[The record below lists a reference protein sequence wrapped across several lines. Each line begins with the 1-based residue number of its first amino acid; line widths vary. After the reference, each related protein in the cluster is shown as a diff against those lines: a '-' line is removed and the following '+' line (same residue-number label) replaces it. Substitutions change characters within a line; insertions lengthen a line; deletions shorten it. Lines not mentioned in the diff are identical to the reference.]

1 MQTTTSVIPAPTT
14 AERVRT
20 ALIRADTTQL
30 AIDGCDPLPTS
41 VHHLLD
47 DGQVAVVVAEDSLP
61 VALAW
66 QAGSA
71 GIPAMLELTDHS
83 PIALRNPVR
92 SLIWLSGTL
101 RPVEHPRRLAAE
113 IAEILPHPEL
123 LDVGHRSEL
132 LCLTLDSV
140 VAADTT
146 GAEAVDVTE
155 VLDAAPDPFAALETG
170 WLQHLEEDH
179 ADIVRQIAR
188 RIPARAPRRTDP
200 PPRSRPLRTAPA
212 RRVRRRRPRR
222 ADPLPRTGRRS
233 RRPEPRAA
241 PARRLPLPQRTA
253 AAHLSGTRRQDS
265 EP

>member
-1 MQTTTSVIPAPTT
+1 MQTTTSVVPAPTT

-30 AIDGCDPLPTS
+30 AIDGCDPLPTF

-47 DGQVAVVVAEDSLP
+47 NGQVAVAVAEDSLP

-66 QAGSA
+66 QAGNA

-132 LCLTLDSV
+132 LCLTLDSI

-146 GAEAVDVTE
+146 GAEAVDVTD

-170 WLQHLEEDH
+170 WLQHLEQDH

-188 RIPARAPRRTDP
+188 RIPPAHRDGRIRPLGLDRYGLRLRVESEGDDHDVRIPFHEPVDDPAALSRALRLLVGCPFRNGL
-200 PPRSRPLRTAPA
+200 PPRA
-212 RRVRRRRPRR
+212 
-222 ADPLPRTGRRS
+222 
-233 RRPEPRAA
+233 
-241 PARRLPLPQRTA
+241 
-253 AAHLSGTRRQDS
+253 
-265 EP
+265 

>member
-1 MQTTTSVIPAPTT
+1 
-14 AERVRT
+14 
-20 ALIRADTTQL
+20 
-30 AIDGCDPLPTS
+30 GCDPLPTS

-47 DGQVAVVVAEDSLP
+47 DGQVAVVVADDSLP

-66 QAGSA
+66 QAGNA

-83 PIALRNPVR
+83 PIALPNPVR

-101 RPVEHPRRLAAE
+101 RPVDHPRRLAAE

-146 GAEAVDVTE
+146 GAEAVDVTDI
-155 VLDAAPDPFAALETG
+155 LDAAPDPFAALETE

-188 RIPARAPRRTDP
+188 RIPPAHRSGRIRPLGLDRYGLRLRVESEGDDHDVGLPCHDPVEAPAARGRALRRLVGCP
-200 PPRSRPLRTAPA
+200 CRSGLPPRT
-212 RRVRRRRPRR
+212 
-222 ADPLPRTGRRS
+222 
-233 RRPEPRAA
+233 
-241 PARRLPLPQRTA
+241 
-253 AAHLSGTRRQDS
+253 
-265 EP
+265 

>member
-47 DGQVAVVVAEDSLP
+47 DGQVAVVVADDSLP

-66 QAGSA
+66 QAGNA

-101 RPVEHPRRLAAE
+101 RPVDHPRRLAAE

-146 GAEAVDVTE
+146 GAEAVDVTD
-155 VLDAAPDPFAALETG
+155 VLDAAPDPFAALETE
-170 WLQHLEEDH
+170 WLQHLEQDH

-188 RIPARAPRRTDP
+188 RIPPAHRSGRIRPIGLDRYGLRLRVESEGDDHDVRIPFHEPVDDPAALGRALRLLVGCPFRNGL
-200 PPRSRPLRTAPA
+200 PPRT
-212 RRVRRRRPRR
+212 
-222 ADPLPRTGRRS
+222 
-233 RRPEPRAA
+233 
-241 PARRLPLPQRTA
+241 
-253 AAHLSGTRRQDS
+253 
-265 EP
+265 